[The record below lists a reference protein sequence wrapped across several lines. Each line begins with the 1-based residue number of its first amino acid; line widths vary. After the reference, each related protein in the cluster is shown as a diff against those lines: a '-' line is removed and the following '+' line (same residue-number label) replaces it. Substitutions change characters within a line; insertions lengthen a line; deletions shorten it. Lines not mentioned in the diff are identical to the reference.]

1 MNRDECRVEILRL
14 YQKHSPHCT
23 WEDVARELESSEQDD
38 KTVGYP
44 RIWMWLLREGAR

>member
-23 WEDVARELESSEQDD
+23 WEA
-38 KTVGYP
+38 VGYP